1 MSGEETPATRR
12 SFRVLETM
20 PDGVHKRKLEKI
32 KKTLSH
38 NADVKRSY
46 RKTLKRMG
54 LEVPP
59 PLPSRENGVKR
70 STSKD
75 ADSSDEDKYQNAAR
89 QVEEADQKP
98 VDRRNKKPKLS
109 RYKREEAAA
118 AKLRGELEAAQL
130 ERERREGERRQRIE
144 QRQTKK
150 KKMMQYTRTG
160 QPKLGAR
167 VDVLLDKI
175 RKIT

>member
-1 MSGEETPATRR
+1 MAGEATAATRR
-12 SFRVLETM
+12 SFRVPETM

-32 KKTLSH
+32 RKTLSH

-54 LEVPP
+54 LEVPS
-59 PLPSRENGVKR
+59 PLPSLENGVKR
-70 STSKD
+70 SAPKD

-89 QVEEADQKP
+89 PMEEADQKH
-98 VDRRNKKPKLS
+98 VGRHNKKPKQS

-118 AKLRGELEAAQL
+118 AKLRGELEAAQI
-130 ERERREGERRQRIE
+130 ERERREVERRQRIE
-144 QRQTKK
+144 QRQTNKT
-150 KKMMQYTRTG
+150 KMTQFTRTG